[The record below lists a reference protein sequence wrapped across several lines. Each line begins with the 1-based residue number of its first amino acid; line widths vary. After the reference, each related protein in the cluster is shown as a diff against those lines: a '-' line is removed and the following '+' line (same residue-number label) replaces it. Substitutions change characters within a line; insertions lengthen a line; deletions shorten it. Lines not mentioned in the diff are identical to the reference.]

1 MSVSSGDTAWILISS
16 ALVMLMTPGVALFY
30 GGMVRR
36 KNILST
42 LMMSFAALGL
52 VGLLWIL
59 YGYSLGFGSDVG
71 GLIGRLDF
79 IGLWGVGQEPSPIYA
94 STVPHLAFMA
104 FQGMFAIIT
113 VALITGA
120 VVERIKFSSLLIFSA
135 LWLTF
140 VYSPV
145 AHWVWGD
152 GGWLV
157 NLGTL
162 DFAGGT
168 VVHITAGVSAM
179 ALAVLLGP
187 RKGFREGE
195 PMEPNNIPMVMI
207 GAGLLWFGWFGFNA
221 GSALT
226 SGGLAASAFVATN
239 TSAAAAAFTWMIL
252 SWVYRRPTLLGTAT
266 GAVAGLVAITP
277 AAGFVSPIMG
287 IPIGIGAAVICY
299 YCMLFRMN
307 RRIDESLDVWAVHG
321 MGGTWGALATGIFA
335 SAAVNS
341 AGADGL
347 LLGNWLQLGKQ
358 FLGVAAVWTFAFV
371 VTMILGKLIDIT
383 IGLRVSGTEET
394 VGLDISQ
401 HGERAYGGLLR

>member
-16 ALVMLMTPGVALFY
+16 AMVMLMTPGVALFY

-36 KNILST
+36 KNVLST
-42 LMMSFAALGL
+42 LMMSFATLGL
-52 VGLLWIL
+52 VGLLWVL
-59 YGYSLGFGSDVG
+59 YGYSLGFGSDIG

-79 IGLWGVGQEPSPIYA
+79 IGLRGVGQEPSPVYA
-94 STVPHLAFMA
+94 STVPHLAFMV

-135 LWLTF
+135 LWLTL

-157 NLGTL
+157 NLGAL

-168 VVHITAGVSAM
+168 VVHITAGVSAL

-239 TSAAAAAFTWMIL
+239 TSAAAAAFTWMML
-252 SWVYRRPTLLGTAT
+252 SWIHRRPTLLGTAT

-307 RRIDESLDVWAVHG
+307 RHIDESLDVWAVHG
-321 MGGTWGALATGIFA
+321 MGGTWGALATGIFT

-358 FLGVAAVWTFAFV
+358 FVGVAAVWAFAFV
-371 VTMILGKLIDIT
+371 ATMILGKLIDIT
-383 IGLRVSGTEET
+383 IGLRVSGMEET

-401 HGERAYGGLLR
+401 HGERAYGGVLR